1 MDGCG
6 VVVSTGKANEGQE
19 TWLPLVG
26 RIAAGDRQAEGQLI
40 GQFRAGIYA
49 LARRHCRPGD
59 PAVDD
64 VVQDVICHL
73 LEQLR
78 RGSIKDPRAL
88 PAYIRTSVVNACTS
102 EYRRRRMRAESV
114 PLDDVV
120 MIAPDAHDPAI
131 AFQNQRVAL
140 AIRQL
145 VAEMPVQRDRE
156 LLVRFYLNE
165 ADKERIC
172 AELGIEAGHFH
183 RVIYRARERF
193 RTLLVRAG
201 LVQEGGTTAPLPTPE
216 TQEVR
221 RDGGQRSA

>member
-1 MDGCG
+1 M
-6 VVVSTGKANEGQE
+6 
-19 TWLPLVG
+19 PLVG
-26 RIAAGDRQAEGQLI
+26 RIAAGDRLAEARLI
-40 GQFRAGIYA
+40 EQFRPGIHA

-78 RGSIKDPRAL
+78 RDSIKDPRAL
-88 PAYIRTSVVNACTS
+88 PAYIRTAVVNACTS

-114 PLDDVV
+114 PLDDEV
-120 MIAPDAHDPAI
+120 MATPDSQDPAV

-145 VAEMPVQRDRE
+145 VAEMPDKRDRE
-156 LLVRFYLNE
+156 VLVRFYLNE
-165 ADKERIC
+165 ADKDRIC
-172 AELGIEAGHFH
+172 ADLGIDVGHFH
-183 RVIYRARERF
+183 RVIYRARERL
-193 RTLLVRAG
+193 RTLLIGAG
-201 LVQEGGTTAPLPTPE
+201 IVPEGETSAPLPTPDILE
-216 TQEVR
+216 SR